1 MILYK
6 TRETTVFSLMV
17 HLGDDENDELCSI
30 TVRQTLKIREFH
42 RITLKTKLCVYKRF
56 CLL

>member
-42 RITLKTKLCVYKRF
+42 RITLKTKLCV
-56 CLL
+56 